1 MKMCTCHVCLQHPV
15 AIDIPE
21 YVCFTSTLTCS
32 YLDSPTPLTVDDV
45 QFEVVAIIESPIPY

>member
-1 MKMCTCHVCLQHPV
+1 MCTCHVCLQHPV